1 MNTFTWLRGRGPAL
15 SQAQLERR
23 DALAEPAPLSQL
35 PLAQQRLVVLDLETS
50 GLDMKRDQVL
60 SIGAVVIDQ
69 GAIDFSQQFERTLCR
84 PEHKVSPSVLIHGIA
99 PSEIANGVEPAEALL
114 DFMQFVG
121 DSPLLAFHAPF
132 DQHMLKRAL
141 KQSLG
146 YRLRH
151 VFLDAADLAPLLCP
165 QANIP
170 HGGLDDWTRH
180 FGLQVQQR
188 HHASADALV
197 TAELA
202 LILFSKAR
210 QQQLDSLQALQ
221 ASLTSW
227 QRRQRAHSLHR
238 QH

>member
-1 MNTFTWLRGRGPAL
+1 MSKFTWFSGRGPAL
-15 SQAQLERR
+15 TQLQLERR
-23 DALAEPAPLSQL
+23 RQLAEPCAFDEGPLQ
-35 PLAQQRLVVLDLETS
+35 QQRLVILDLETS
-50 GLDMKRDQVL
+50 GLNMRRDQVL
-60 SIGAVVIDQ
+60 SIGAVVIEH
-69 GAIDFSQQFERTLCR
+69 GAIDLSRQFECTLQHEGHR
-84 PEHKVSPSVLIHGIA
+84 ASASTLIHGIA

-114 DFMQFVG
+114 SFMEFVG
-121 DSPLLAFHAPF
+121 DSPLLAFHAEF
-132 DQHMLKRAL
+132 DRRMLARAL

-146 YRLRH
+146 YRLQH
-151 VFLDAADLAPLLCP
+151 AFFDVAELAPLLCP
-165 QANIP
+165 QARIH
-170 HGGLDDWTRH
+170 HGGLDEWVGY

-221 ASLTSW
+221 QRLASW

>member
-1 MNTFTWLRGRGPAL
+1 MSTFTWLRGRGPAL

-23 DALAEPAPLSQL
+23 AALAEPAPLGPL

-60 SIGAVVIDQ
+60 SIGAVAIAN

-84 PEHKVSPSVLIHGIA
+84 HDHKVSASVLIHGIA

-114 DFMQFVG
+114 DFMEFLG
-121 DSPLLAFHAPF
+121 DSPVLAFHAPF
-132 DQHMLKRAL
+132 DQRMLGRAL

-151 VFLDAADLAPLLCP
+151 VFFDAADLAPLLCP

-170 HGGLDDWTRH
+170 HGGLDDWTRY

-221 ASLTSW
+221 QRLASW
-227 QRRQRAHSLHR
+227 HRRQRAHSLHR